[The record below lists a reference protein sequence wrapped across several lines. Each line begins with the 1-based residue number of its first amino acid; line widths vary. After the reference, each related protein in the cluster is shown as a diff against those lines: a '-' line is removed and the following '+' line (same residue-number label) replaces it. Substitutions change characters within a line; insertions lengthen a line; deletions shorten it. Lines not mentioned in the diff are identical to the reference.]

1 MKTDIKKVWQI
12 LNRKEQTRLLLV
24 SVLQIFSG
32 IMDMLGV
39 VSVVPFLSVAADQ
52 TIIER
57 NEILNLVQNWLG
69 CSSENFVIILGLTS
83 IGILIINQIVRL
95 FSGWYGQFVMH
106 QIWWALHKRMFDYYL
121 NQPYSFHIE
130 NSSSVLLEKLQIRV
144 NAAVAGVISPIFL
157 LITSFFSILF
167 MVGFLFWN
175 EPKMTF
181 ALFAMMGTFYI
192 LIYQKIRDRLD
203 FYGNIGP
210 EYSKKSFALVSEA
223 FGAIK
228 EIKVRNNSQTY
239 LNLFDPLAKVYCD
252 SQVKI
257 QLFGAIPG
265 GIAEVIA
272 FGGILLI
279 TIMLMSTSS
288 DLNQAIPLLGMYTL
302 SLRRILPSIQN
313 MYYQIARI
321 RFHKPSLEVIY
332 EDLFAALSLDPIDL
346 QELEL
351 GEHNFAKSSIE
362 LKNITFSYPGA
373 IKKAIDSISFTILNG
388 SMIGIAGSSG
398 AGKTTLVD
406 ILLGLYKTQEGT
418 ITVDS
423 TIIEDINLSGWQKNL
438 GYVPQS
444 AFIAD
449 GTIARNIG
457 FGIPER
463 NINMKRVKEVA
474 AIAQISDFIEKEL
487 PEQYE
492 TFVGE
497 RGIRLSGGQ
506 KQRLSIA
513 RALYYNPNILILD
526 EATSALD
533 GINEQMIMNS
543 IKKLAGEKTIII
555 IAHRLTTLKECDNIL
570 FMDNGRLVDQ
580 GNYKYLMENNLTF
593 KRMARDE
600 EKNQ

>member
-1 MKTDIKKVWQI
+1 M
-12 LNRKEQTRLLLV
+12 
-24 SVLQIFSG
+24 
-32 IMDMLGV
+32 
-39 VSVVPFLSVAADQ
+39 
-52 TIIER
+52 
-57 NEILNLVQNWLG
+57 
-69 CSSENFVIILGLTS
+69 
-83 IGILIINQIVRL
+83 
-95 FSGWYGQFVMH
+95 
-106 QIWWALHKRMFDYYL
+106 
-121 NQPYSFHIE
+121 
-130 NSSSVLLEKLQIRV
+130 
-144 NAAVAGVISPIFL
+144 
-157 LITSFFSILF
+157 
-167 MVGFLFWN
+167 
-175 EPKMTF
+175 
-181 ALFAMMGTFYI
+181 
-192 LIYQKIRDRLD
+192 
-203 FYGNIGP
+203 
-210 EYSKKSFALVSEA
+210 
-223 FGAIK
+223 
-228 EIKVRNNSQTY
+228 
-239 LNLFDPLAKVYCD
+239 YCD

-288 DLNQAIPLLGMYTL
+288 DLNQAIPILGMYTL

-332 EDLFAALSLDPIDL
+332 EDLFEALSFDPIDL

-423 TIIEDINLSGWQKNL
+423 TIIEDINISGWQKNL

-457 FGIPER
+457 FGISER

-474 AIAQISDFIEKEL
+474 AIAQISDFIEEEL

-506 KQRLSIA
+506 RQRLSIA
-513 RALYYNPNILILD
+513 RALYYDPNILILD

-543 IKKLAGEKTIII
+543 IRKLAGEKTIII

-580 GNYKYLMENNLTF
+580 GNYKYLMENNQTF

-600 EKNQ
+600 EKNND